1 MDDIV
6 VASSFEVV
14 VVDSFEDAVVVVDSS
29 EDAVVVVDLSE
40 TEDHSDTNSHSK
52 SSVPVAPA
60 TILLIHLPDP
70 VERCY
75 V

>member
-6 VASSFEVV
+6 VASSFE
-14 VVDSFEDAVVVVDSS
+14 DAVVVVDSF
-29 EDAVVVVDLSE
+29 VVVDSSEDE

>member
-6 VASSFEVV
+6 VASSFEDAVVV

-29 EDAVVVVDLSE
+29 EDE